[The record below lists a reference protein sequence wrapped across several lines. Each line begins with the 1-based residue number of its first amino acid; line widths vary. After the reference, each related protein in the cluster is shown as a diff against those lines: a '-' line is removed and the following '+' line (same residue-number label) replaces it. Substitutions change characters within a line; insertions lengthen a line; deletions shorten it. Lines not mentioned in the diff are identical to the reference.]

1 MIRILVSAC
10 LLGEPVRFDGRDK
23 RQVDPRWAQWQAEGR
38 LVPFCPEVAGGL
50 PVPRPPA
57 ERQADGRV
65 VDDRGEDRSAAFDR
79 GAEAALEAFRNQGCA
94 LAILKEGSPSC
105 GVHRIYDGSFTRTA
119 IPGHGVTTERLKRH
133 GLAVFSE
140 AELDEVARLLSELER
155 A

>member
-23 RQVDPRWAQWQAEGR
+23 RQADPRWVRWQAEGR

-57 ERQADGRV
+57 EIQADGRV
-65 VDDRGEDRSAAFDR
+65 VDEGGVDRSREFER
-79 GAEAALEAFRNQGCA
+79 GAESALEAFRAEGCA

-105 GVHRIYDGSFTRTA
+105 GVHRIYDGTFTRTA
-119 IPGHGVTTERLKRH
+119 IPGSGVTTALLKLH

-140 AELDEVARLLSELER
+140 AELDEVARLLAELER